1 MRVGDLGDVG
11 EVGDVGDR
19 AEPEIQ
25 VFESGRRSTYSYI
38 CVRNSNGKE
47 RKAVGMVNMQDRD

>member
-1 MRVGDLGDVG
+1 MK
-11 EVGDVGDR
+11 VGDVGDEWDR

-38 CVRNSNGKE
+38 CVRKSNGREK
-47 RKAVGMVNMQDRD
+47 KFVGMVICRIAIY